1 MLYLVH
7 TYTYIH
13 LTSLKG
19 FPYWTLS
26 LIPRLLAGNLCIFAG
41 LGTDIRLIP

>member
-13 LTSLKG
+13 LTSLKC
-19 FPYWTLS
+19 FPYSTLS

-41 LGTDIRLIP
+41 LGTDTWFTP